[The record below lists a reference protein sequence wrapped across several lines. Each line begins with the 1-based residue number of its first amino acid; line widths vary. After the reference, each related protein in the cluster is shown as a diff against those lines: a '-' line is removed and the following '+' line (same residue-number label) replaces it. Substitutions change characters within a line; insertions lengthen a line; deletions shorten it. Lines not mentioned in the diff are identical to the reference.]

1 MRQIDF
7 PYSICGF
14 GSARCDITPPIG
26 IYHRMWGAATHER
39 ATGVHRPLQATA
51 MMFRSA
57 GFGDPV
63 RWVQLQSPAGS
74 SGIADAS
81 PSVDQEQV
89 FVVMD
94 LCLLWAREM
103 DNLLQAICTRTGLA
117 REQVAVTFSHTHG
130 AGLMGLERI
139 ELPGGDLI
147 PAYLD
152 ALGDKIAGLVQEAR
166 RAAQRATITYG
177 TGRCTLAAHRDFWD
191 EVSGQYVCGFNPEGP
206 ADDTVLVAR
215 VTGQDGGLLATIVNY
230 ACHPTTLAWQN
241 TLISPDFPG
250 AMREVVEQAT
260 AAPCVFIQGAS
271 GDLGPRHG
279 FVGDVGVADRN
290 GRQLG
295 YAALAALEA
304 LPPPLTRFKY
314 DGPIVSGATLGAW
327 SYAPLQENEIPRLK
341 RWQCRRWTI
350 DLAYRSDLPNLE
362 QTQTELH
369 SWRERQETARL
380 AGDLAAARDCHA
392 MAERMTRRL
401 TRLQDLPP
409 GPTFPFPITLW
420 QMGDGFWLAVEAEFY
435 NHFQRAL
442 RQRFPD
448 VPVILATVT
457 NGSRPSYLPTADI
470 YGKGIYQESIA
481 VLAPGC
487 LEELLSEIGNQIQA
501 WM

>member
-1 MRQIDF
+1 MRHLDF

-14 GSARCDITPPIG
+14 GIARGDITPPVG

-39 ATGVHRPLQATA
+39 ATGVHRPLQAA
-51 MMFRSA
+51 ALIFRA
-57 GFGDPV
+57 V
-63 RWVQLQSPAGS
+63 
-74 SGIADAS
+74 DA
-81 PSVDQEQV
+81 PPGVDQEQV
-89 FVVMD
+89 LIAVD

-103 DNLLQAICTRTGLA
+103 NTLLQTICTRTGLA

-130 AGLMGLERI
+130 GGLPGLERV

-152 ALGDKIAGLVQEAR
+152 TLGEKIAGLVQEAR
-166 RAAQRATITYG
+166 QAVRQATVTYG
-177 TGRCTLAAHRDFWD
+177 AGRCTLAAQRDFWD
-191 EVSGQYVCGFNPEGP
+191 EDTGQYVCGFNPEGS

-215 VTGQDGGLLATIVNY
+215 VTGKDGGLLATIVNY

-250 AMREVVEQAT
+250 ATREVVEQAT

-271 GDLGPRHG
+271 GDLGPWHG
-279 FVGDVGVADRN
+279 FVGDVDVADRN

-304 LPPPLTRFKY
+304 LAPPLTRFKY
-314 DGPIVSGATLGAW
+314 DGPVVSGATLGAW
-327 SYAPLQENEIPRLK
+327 SYAPLQENDILRLK
-341 RWQCRRWTI
+341 RWQCRRWTT
-350 DLAYRSDLPNLE
+350 DLAYRSDLPSLE
-362 QTQTELH
+362 ETQTELRA
-369 SWRERQETARL
+369 WEDREATARRDGNL
-380 AGDLAAARDCHA
+380 PAARDCRA

-401 TRLQDLPP
+401 TRLKDLPP
-409 GPTFPFPITLW
+409 GVFPFPITLW
-420 QMGDGFWLAVEAEFY
+420 HVGDAFWLAIEAELY

-442 RQRFPD
+442 RERFPGL
-448 VPVILATVT
+448 PIMLATLT
-457 NGSRPSYLPTADI
+457 NGSRPSYLPTADV